1 MAIMTERNPE
11 WINWIAPDQFNDK
24 DLFRIVIFFVF
35 HSPCENLSS
44 MRKNLLEYG
53 WTTPWKKPY
62 YLNKQLR
69 QNASTYELLFS
80 AKGYDEME
88 AALEKADL
96 KETFPSDFS
105 RERICIYDN
114 QGNQFLS
121 VFYHIRNA
129 FAHCR
134 LNMVDVDGECVFILE
149 DVQPKKNSNQLKVS
163 ARMIL
168 RKSTLIKWIDLI
180 ENGECEYKK
189 RAELKTPFGT
199 KGALLYRASPV
210 CALCE
215 ADSPEDGSPGCFA
228 SLRSEQGAAPLA
240 ALPIPAYLAFEN
252 GFDKPFPNA
261 KSKNRTPY
269 IDRLPI
275 FGRRSFSIPN
285 IKIKEVMHYGKTE
298 NYPRTGS

>member
-1 MAIMTERNPE
+1 MATFSDRNPD
-11 WINWIAPDQFNDK
+11 WIRWIAPEHFNDQ
-24 DLFRIVIFFVF
+24 DLFKIVIFFVF
-35 HSPCENLSS
+35 HSPCSNLSS
-44 MRKNLLEYG
+44 MGKTLDEYG
-53 WTTPWKKPY
+53 WSAPWRKPY

-69 QNASTYELLFS
+69 QAATSYELIYS
-80 AKGYDEME
+80 AKGYDEMD

-189 RAELKTPFGT
+189 
-199 KGALLYRASPV
+199 
-210 CALCE
+210 
-215 ADSPEDGSPGCFA
+215 
-228 SLRSEQGAAPLA
+228 EQ
-240 ALPIPAYLAFEN
+240 
-252 GFDKPFPNA
+252 
-261 KSKNRTPY
+261 S
-269 IDRLPI
+269 
-275 FGRRSFSIPN
+275 
-285 IKIKEVMHYGKTE
+285 
-298 NYPRTGS
+298 